1 MKNEKS
7 LYLLHELLDGDTYR
21 QVTELLAGQTVYF
34 PLVGSTKEKQQRNRE
49 IRSDYYDG
57 MEYPE
62 LMKKY
67 DLGERQLRKI
77 ISRT

>member
-1 MKNEKS
+1 MRNEKS
-7 LYLLHELLDGDTYR
+7 LYLLHELLDDDTYK
-21 QVTELLAGQTVYF
+21 QVTDLLAGQTVYF
-34 PLVGSTKEKQQRNRE
+34 PLVSSTKDKQKRNRE
-49 IRSDYYDG
+49 IKSDYYAG

-77 ISRT
+77 ISKA